1 MHFSDRK
8 IKRINICPV
17 RILVN
22 LGVTPKIALIR
33 APLQTTLL
41 THYGALKTPP
51 PGT

>member
-22 LGVTPKIALIR
+22 LGVTSKIALMR
-33 APLQTTLL
+33 ALLQTTLI
-41 THYGALKTPP
+41 THYSALKTPP
-51 PGT
+51 TGP